1 MAHKTFISYK
11 YSEAQNTRDRI
22 IQSLGEDARFYKG
35 ETSESPD
42 LSDQNTESIRH
53 TLKDMI
59 YDTSVMIVIISPNM
73 RNSKWIDW
81 EIEYALKNI
90 KHGDRSS
97 HSNGIVGVIMNNPN
111 TDWFSFQSNESDG
124 HVVKS
129 YQTNYVFDIIKKNRA
144 NQTPTVYTCDKCQS
158 INSHTGSYISFVTED
173 EFLDNS
179 DFYINNAFEKSQ
191 NLENYDISKL
201 KNV

>member
-11 YSEAQNTRDRI
+11 YSEAQNTRDKI
-22 IQSLGEDARFYKG
+22 IQSLGEDAQFYKG

-42 LSDQNTESIRH
+42 LSDQKTESIRH

-73 RNSKWIDW
+73 RESKWIDW

-90 KHGDRSS
+90 KHGDRFS

-111 TDWFSFQSNESDG
+111 TDWFSFQSNKSDG
-124 HVVKS
+124 HVVKD
-129 YQTNYVFDIIKKNRA
+129 YQINYVFDIIKKNRA

-158 INSHTGSYISFVTED
+158 IDSLTGSYISFVTED

-191 NLENYDISKL
+191 NLKNYDISKL
-201 KNV
+201 KKV